1 MSEREITLSA
11 TDLRTVHTMMESM
24 IDMLE
29 GDPPP
34 RPSPWE
40 TERSMLDWLNK
51 RLSEAERTR
60 FVRDLVVTRTWG
72 EDCEYVEK
80 RFPSASLSS
89 IIKAWKEQVAAEFN
103 EALPDGGE
111 TEGASIIAFHTGGD
125 ADVSLRSDSDMLWYA
140 EFRVTLD
147 FWYGDLGQS
156 FTNDRD
162 LIQHIF
168 YDEGGV
174 CGDFLLLSPTEEQIA
189 LEETQ
194 PSEGGA
200 Q

>member
-1 MSEREITLSA
+1 MKVTQINDSWHARSELFPGCSGQGPTRQDAAEQLLLAIEEQFS
-11 TDLRTVHTMMESM
+11 S
-24 IDMLE
+24 
-29 GDPPP
+29 GK
-34 RPSPWE
+34 
-40 TERSMLDWLNK
+40 K
-51 RLSEAERTR
+51 RARTR
-60 FVRDLVVTRTWG
+60 FVRDLVVTRAWE
-72 EDCEYVEK
+72 EDCEYVE
-80 RFPSASLSS
+80 RWLPRPVPVRSASVKQSEASLPT
-89 IIKAWKEQVAAEFN
+89 IIAAWKMQIASEFN

-156 FTNDRD
+156 FASDRD

-174 CGDFLLLSPTEEQIA
+174 CGDFLLFSPG
-189 LEETQ
+189 
-194 PSEGGA
+194 EGGGE
-200 Q
+200 